1 MPSFP
6 IFLSLVIV
14 VKNNASRLESIL
26 SSVTESLAHLVSD
39 YELIVIENGS
49 DDDSVAALKKITAK
63 NGLPNIQVF
72 ALTKSVDSNTAVWAG
87 IENALG
93 DFIVVFNPLLDD
105 IHFLPDMLKHAT
117 EGMDVVFAENT
128 ITPKQSWLYRAC
140 ASIFHA
146 FYKFLSGVSLSR
158 EAPYYRI
165 LSRRV
170 VNLILQHPI
179 PAIAYRHLPATGG
192 FAKINLSYH
201 APISG
206 FSKKSLIESIDY
218 GIRLMVSTTKAPMRL
233 VTLLSLFG
241 AISNVL
247 YSIYVIIIAIIKTD
261 VAPGWI
267 TLSLQ
272 QAGMFFLIS
281 LVLLVLGEY
290 ILQTTRLSNEGPP
303 YHVAQEFMSEKI
315 IRHGKLNIEEPEMT
329 DIHDKANKPPS
340 A

>member
-1 MPSFP
+1 MPNFP
-6 IFLSLVIV
+6 IFLSVVMV
-14 VKNNASRLESIL
+14 VKNNAEHLESML
-26 SSVTESLAHLVSD
+26 STITTSLSTLVSD
-39 YELIVIENGS
+39 YEVIVIENGS
-49 DDDSVAALKKITAK
+49 EDSSVATLKKITDQ

-72 ALTKSVDSNTAVWAG
+72 ALTKSVDLNTAVWAG

-93 DFIVVFNPLLDD
+93 DFVTVINPLIDD
-105 IHFLPDMLKHAT
+105 IAFLPDMLAHAT

-128 ITPKQSWLYRAC
+128 NIPKQSWLYRIC

-146 FYKFLSGVSLSR
+146 FYKSLSGVSLSR
-158 EAPYYRI
+158 EAPYYRV

-192 FAKINLSYH
+192 FAKIKLSYH
-201 APISG
+201 SPIKS
-206 FSKKSLIESIDY
+206 FSQKSLMESIDY

-241 AISNVL
+241 ALSNVL
-247 YSIYVIIIAIIKTD
+247 YSFYVIVIAFTKTD
-261 VAPGWI
+261 VAPGWV

-290 ILQTTRLSNEGPP
+290 ILQTTRLSNEGPA
-303 YHVAQEFMSEKI
+303 YHIAQEFMSSKMT
-315 IRHGKLNIEEPEMT
+315 RHQKLNIEET
-329 DIHDKANKPPS
+329 SFKDTPS
-340 A
+340 SPTHTA